1 MHCVLC
7 CALLLQ
13 SCPPLRDP
21 MDYIACRVSLSL
33 EFFRQE
39 YCSQVPCT
47 PPGDLPNHGIEPVA
61 PASPVLQA
69 DSSLLSHRAK
79 SQLYF
84 MSGIINIVWDINY
97 TYNFIKCPLNY
108 VNYVSS
114 YHYRLFANIISSPI
128 EPSSS
133 LILITLGCF
142 QNFTIEYDN
151 EYFLIFLIIL
161 LEYTASQ

>member
-1 MHCVLC
+1 MPIDKSIGKEINLNPTMHCVFC

-21 MDYIACRVSLSL
+21 MDYIACRVPLSL

-47 PPGDLPNHGIEPVA
+47 PPGDLPNHGTEPVA

-84 MSGIINIVWDINY
+84 MSGIIY
-97 TYNFIKCPLNY
+97 KHKRYY
-108 VNYVSS
+108 
-114 YHYRLFANIISSPI
+114 
-128 EPSSS
+128 
-133 LILITLGCF
+133 
-142 QNFTIEYDN
+142 
-151 EYFLIFLIIL
+151 
-161 LEYTASQ
+161 